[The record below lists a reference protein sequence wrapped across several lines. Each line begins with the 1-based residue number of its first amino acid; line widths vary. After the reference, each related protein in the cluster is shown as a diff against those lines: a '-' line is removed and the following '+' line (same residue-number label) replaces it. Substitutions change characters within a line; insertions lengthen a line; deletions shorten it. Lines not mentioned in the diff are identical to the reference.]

1 MAKKK
6 TVKSAPVKSAGNSEH
21 DYTFK
26 TENMGAYRFD
36 KDCYVSMKVNRTS
49 LDVALGAIIDGETY
63 TTTANLAGGS
73 GGGSGTMIRYNVY
86 DDQQADVEML
96 SNEIMVKLPAG
107 YSMYIRY
114 NEEEWEPCSITGEE
128 WSSASA
134 KGGIMVENDFLFVI
148 SYSYDSTKKMLSGDV
163 IDFKWEV

>member
-6 TVKSAPVKSAGNSEH
+6 TIKNAPVKSAGNSEH

-36 KDCYVSMKVNRTS
+36 KDCYVSLKVNRTS

-73 GGGSGTMIRYNVY
+73 AGGSTVIRYNS
-86 DDQQADVEML
+86 DGDQGGDVDIL
-96 SNEIMVKLPAG
+96 IGSTSVKIPSTA
-107 YSMYIRY
+107 SMSIRY
-114 NEEEWEPCSITGEE
+114 NEGDWETCAITDNTWTSSSGTGEIYM
-128 WSSASA
+128 ATD
-134 KGGIMVENDFLFVI
+134 DFVSVLN
-148 SYSYDSTKKMLSGDV
+148 YSYNSEVKLMDGDT
-163 IDFKWEV
+163 IDIKWEV

>member
-36 KDCYVSMKVNRTS
+36 KDCYVSLKVNRTS

-63 TTTANLAGGS
+63 TTTANLTGGS
-73 GGGSGTMIRYNVY
+73 GGDSTTIRYTANGSEAGSISAFNQLAPYVPNKNNLTFLY
-86 DDQQADVEML
+86 NDEEKEITWNATTNEVSGALIGYISFDENFLTDCGLQANEDVL
-96 SNEIMVKLPAG
+96 EI
-107 YSMYIRY
+107 
-114 NEEEWEPCSITGEE
+114 
-128 WSSASA
+128 
-134 KGGIMVENDFLFVI
+134 ND
-148 SYSYDSTKKMLSGDV
+148 GDV
-163 IDFKWEV
+163 FTFIFS